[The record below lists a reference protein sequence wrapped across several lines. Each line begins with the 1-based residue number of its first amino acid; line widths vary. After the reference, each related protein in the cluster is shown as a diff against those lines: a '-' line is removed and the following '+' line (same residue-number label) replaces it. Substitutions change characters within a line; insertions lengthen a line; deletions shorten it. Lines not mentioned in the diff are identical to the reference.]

1 MKQILLVLGLMCAV
15 MGVQAQNS
23 KTYVEDLEVVVNEE
37 TAPTQQAVIN
47 VVFHDQGSM
56 DLTVKNFILQ
66 SPNQSTGEVDMMP
79 VGDITVTGVSLTPA
93 DGYST
98 FGGSQSIV
106 IADGDNQLS
115 PYWVGPNLGS
125 LLIVY
130 NGQVNDE
137 HIYVNIDIDLTATL
151 QQVVKVRV
159 GNPLKGTQTAKYQID
174 NSDFE
179 AWDDLGTKNE
189 EPTHWNSF
197 QHADGSLAPMVAS
210 QQVARSTEVR
220 PGSEGQY
227 SARIYAR
234 DLWITVAQGNLTTG
248 RINAASMS
256 AADAEGNYNF
266 TQTDNPDF
274 NQPLTGLPDS
284 LRVWVRAS
292 CAYNAS
298 VSCVLHT
305 DGYYQDPEANE
316 ITAQVIATAKDNT
329 IAKSSSWQCITIPFT
344 YTLTDGT
351 RPAYALLTLTTSGQ
365 PGRGNAKDEMLIDD
379 LEMVYNSELASAIY
393 KGQALQFDKD
403 NNVALPADAPFDSS
417 ALTLTTNGR
426 GATVECEFT
435 PTYCGPNSGILL
447 ITVKGDDYA
456 VNPNNIHCYSITFC
470 DDTTPVERVATQQ
483 TGTGNHFDLNGR
495 PVKQLNK
502 AGVYIRD
509 GQKVVL
515 K

>member
-23 KTYVEDLEVVVNEE
+23 NTYIEDLVVVVNEE
-37 TAPTQQAVIN
+37 AAPTQQAVIS
-47 VVFHDQGSM
+47 VVFNEQGTM
-56 DLTVKNFILQ
+56 DLTLKNFVLQ
-66 SPNQSTGEVDMMP
+66 TPNSLTGEVDQLP
-79 VGDITVTGVSLTPA
+79 VGDITVTNVALTPA

-106 IADGDNQLS
+106 ITDGDNRLS
-115 PYWVGPNLGS
+115 SFWIGPNLGS

-137 HIYVNIDIDLTATL
+137 HIYANIDIDLSATL
-151 QQVVKVRV
+151 QQVVNVRV

-179 AWDDLGTKNE
+179 AWDDLGTTNE

-197 QHADGSLAPMVAS
+197 QHADGSLASLVAA

-220 PGSEGQY
+220 PGTEGQY

-234 DLWITVAQGNLTTG
+234 DMWITVAQGNLTTG

-256 AADAEGNYNF
+256 AGDAEGNYNF

-284 LRVWVRAS
+284 LRVWVKAS

-298 VSCVLHT
+298 VSCILHT
-305 DGYYQDPEANE
+305 DGYYQDPEANG
-316 ITAQVIATAKDNT
+316 ITAQVVATAKDKT

-344 YTLTDGT
+344 YALTDGT
-351 RPAYALLTLTTSGQ
+351 RPAYALLTLTTSAQ
-365 PGRGNAKDEMLIDD
+365 PGRGNAKDEMWIDD
-379 LEMVYNSELASAIY
+379 MEMVYNSELASAIY
-393 KGQALQFDKD
+393 KGQQLQFDKD
-403 NNVALPADAPFDSS
+403 NNVALPADAPFDST
-417 ALTLTTNGR
+417 ALSLTTNGR
-426 GATVECEFT
+426 GATIECEFI
-435 PTYCGPNSGILL
+435 PTYCGPNSGVLL

-456 VNPNNIHCYSITFC
+456 ANPNNVHCYSLTFC
-470 DDTTPVERVATQQ
+470 DEATQVDRVATQQ
-483 TGTGNHFDLNGR
+483 AGTGNSFDLSGR
-495 PVKQLNK
+495 PVKQPNK